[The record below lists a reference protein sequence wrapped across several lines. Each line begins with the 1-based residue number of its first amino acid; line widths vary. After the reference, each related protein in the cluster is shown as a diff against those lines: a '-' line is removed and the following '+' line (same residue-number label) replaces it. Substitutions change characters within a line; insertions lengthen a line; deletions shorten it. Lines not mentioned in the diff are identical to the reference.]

1 MAFINFS
8 RLKNIIR
15 GEGEDSNGL
24 FEEVLL
30 LVLSRAARVDS
41 NVESIEIEHV
51 RKAMKEITG
60 VDYSEGDVQ
69 TAASSELFES
79 QPLERTLANASGK
92 LTSENKAAVL
102 YCLAN
107 LVRADDSIRHAEL
120 DFFDRVATAL
130 KASPS
135 EIAGLKITSE

>member
-8 RLKNIIR
+8 KLKNIIR

-51 RKAMKEITG
+51 RKAMREITG
-60 VDYSEGDVQ
+60 VD
-69 TAASSELFES
+69 
-79 QPLERTLANASGK
+79 
-92 LTSENKAAVL
+92 
-102 YCLAN
+102 
-107 LVRADDSIRHAEL
+107 
-120 DFFDRVATAL
+120 
-130 KASPS
+130 
-135 EIAGLKITSE
+135 